1 MARFDVYLNP
11 GAHGS
16 TTPYLV
22 DVQSDLLDVLDSRV
36 VIPLQSL
43 EHFLKVKLPTQ
54 LTPVL
59 QVNGKDYVLETPKMG
74 SVPNR
79 ILKNSITSLSDQQE
93 TIIGALDFLFQGY

>member
-1 MARFDVYLNP
+1 
-11 GAHGS
+11 
-16 TTPYLV
+16 
-22 DVQSDLLDVLDSRV
+22 VLDSRV